1 MGVCESKQN
10 LVSAI
15 EQHQVEKAA
24 NAEVVQLKGVRHN
37 DIIDKAKQTIDA
49 ANEKIKVLNERSA
62 TAKAKQKRLESTLS
76 EVRQSQREKARLTKE
91 YKDQLDIQRET
102 MIKWKTKIQELSEEI
117 VNIEQ
122 ERKETDDEY
131 KNNLLSINDSF
142 FKVQGD
148 NVSKLKYS
156 KMSKKFVVFTDKINH
171 LFYYDESGPK
181 FIVVRDIIIKNKIIA
196 KQMNLPWFLVIG
208 QKRSAL
214 FAAETTTKRDKWL
227 NFIRKSLG
235 KTSDSEPAPI
245 RRISDHEQSV
255 SLINPLFSVD
265 NELENEMNDKLKAN
279 HIANHA
285 NHEHHDQ
292 GTNDLN
298 GFGQMQSPINIIS
311 TMHCGHT
318 QMMKEEEFES
328 NPLKFNYPQIIRD
341 CTIMNNGHTVQVNIA
356 PSNKCTLS
364 IHGKTYELKQF
375 HFHTPS
381 EHTIDSKQYEMEM
394 HLVHI
399 NEDSEIAVLGFI
411 FTTKQ
416 KYQRPKLELTK
427 SRAHLIINNGS
438 MVIKQGKLLK
448 IMKES
453 DDEESDDNDTDDEWE
468 NEQIY
473 KNKGNDFLD
482 QFWDQLPSKKTS
494 KDIPLKNPISFD
506 YLFET
511 SSNTF
516 IKKVKTNE
524 INIDMEIFEYKGSL
538 TTPPYTEGVQW
549 LLSKTT
555 HFINRQQLNKLS
567 ACWNHQNNAREVQQY
582 CGRTVSLR
590 NKSSLRVAT

>member
-292 GTNDLN
+292 GTNHLN

-356 PSNKCTLS
+356 SSNKCTLS